1 MTEDSE
7 PDPLLIDAARSRLLR
22 RSSYSLTAAM
32 AKDPGSAFIALLI
45 GGGGIGLVVWLGIAL
60 VFGVESP
67 LALFAGIPVLLLW
80 ISSRGQK
87 DHVRDLEAIRD
98 AKPMTIVYRYCEEVP
113 ATEDPD
119 LWRALDDL
127 RDERYR

>member
-1 MTEDSE
+1 MTARPE
-7 PDPLLIDAARSRLLR
+7 PDSAFVEAARSRLLR
-22 RSSYSLTAAM
+22 RSSYSLTSDM
-32 AKDPGSAFIALLI
+32 AKNPGPALIALLT
-45 GGGGIGLVVWLGIAL
+45 GGVGIGLVVWLGIAL

-67 LALFAGIPVLLLW
+67 LALFAGIPVLFLW
-80 ISSRGQK
+80 VSSRGQK
-87 DHVRDLEAIRD
+87 DHERDLEAIRG
-98 AKPMTIVYRYCEEVP
+98 AKPMTIAYRYCEEVP